1 MRTFAVLLLCAAAC
15 GTDHA
20 PPPPDAGPAADPT
33 LHYLSP
39 TEHLTRASLALRGV
53 RPSVADLKAVAADPS
68 QLPAIVDRY
77 LGSPEF
83 GATIEDLHNEQ
94 LLMRLEQPQF
104 TMQPIAGTATEGAT
118 FLQLNQS
125 VYEEPLQLIRDV
137 VMSDRPYTDI
147 VTADYTIADGL
158 VAAIWGY
165 PHQTAVDQWEK
176 TMYPDGRGAAGILAT
191 SAFYE
196 RWHSTGFNYNR
207 GRANEISRALLCHD
221 FLTSD
226 IMVDTS
232 IDLSNP
238 DVVANAVVQN
248 PSCAG
253 CHQTLDPLASYLF
266 PFKGNL
272 VVGQITAYPLPWFA
286 PGQIN
291 RWQTT
296 NKRPPMYF
304 GDTASGLTGLGQ
316 AIANDPRFARCAAVH
331 FASYFTEVPE
341 DQLPAEWIA
350 QLQHDFVASN
360 YSAKLLAKAVVLSD
374 AFRVSHDTDAT
385 KAEGVVGY
393 LKTRPEQMSRMLTDL
408 TGYHWQATSN
418 AQVRGMR
425 VGTGDLLQ
433 GDFVGFRVLAG
444 GIDNYFVT
452 QPVFTMNATSSLVAR
467 TAAAAAA
474 DYVVEHDATAAA
486 NARTLFTQA
495 AVGATD
501 ETSVRKELVFLHA
514 RIFGELDAPGDP
526 AIDDAYQLFTDA
538 LAASGD
544 AKRAWK
550 LTLTGMLG
558 DFRALFY

>member
-1 MRTFAVLLLCAAAC
+1 MRIFAVLLLCAAAC
-15 GTDHA
+15 GTDHG
-20 PPPPDAGPAADPT
+20 PPPPDAPTADPT

-39 TEHLTRASLALRGV
+39 TEHLTRASLALRGI
-53 RPSVADLKAVAADPS
+53 RPSVADVQAVAADPT

-77 LGSPEF
+77 LASPEF
-83 GATIEDLHNEQ
+83 GDTIEDLHNEQ
-94 LLMRLEQPQF
+94 LLLRLEQPQF
-104 TMQPIAGTATEGAT
+104 TMQPVAGTITAGST
-118 FLQLNQS
+118 FLQINSS
-125 VYEEPLQLIRDV
+125 VYEEPLKLIRDV
-137 VMSDRPYTDI
+137 VTTDQPYTNI
-147 VTADYTIADGL
+147 VTASYTMADGL
-158 VAAIWGY
+158 VAGIWGY
-165 PHQTAVDQWEK
+165 AHQSAPDQWEK
-176 TMYPDGRGAAGILAT
+176 TSYPDGRGAAGILST

-221 FLTSD
+221 FLSSD
-226 IMVDTS
+226 IVVDTS

-272 VVGQITAYPLPWFA
+272 VVGQITAYPVPWYQA
-286 PGQIN
+286 NQVN
-291 RWQTT
+291 RWQTA

-304 GDTASGLTGLGQ
+304 GDAASGLSGLGQ
-316 AIANDPRFARCAAVH
+316 AIATDPRFARCAAIH
-331 FASYFTEVPE
+331 FASYFTEVPA
-341 DQLPAEWIA
+341 DQLPADWIA
-350 QLQHDFVASN
+350 QLQQQFVASN
-360 YSAKLLAKAVVLSD
+360 YSAKQLAKAVVLSD
-374 AFRVSHDTDAT
+374 EFRVSHDTDAT

-393 LKTRPEQMSRMLTDL
+393 LKTRPEQMSRMLADL
-408 TGYHWQATSN
+408 TGYSWTATSN
-418 AQVRGMR
+418 AQVRGMP
-425 VGTGDLLQ
+425 VGTGNLLQ

-467 TAAAAAA
+467 AVSAAAA
-474 DYVVEHDATAAA
+474 DFVVEHDATAAPA
-486 NARTLFTQA
+486 DRTLFTQA
-495 AVGATD
+495 AVTATD
-501 ETSVRKELVFLHA
+501 EAAVRKELVYLHT
-514 RIFGELDAPGDP
+514 RIFGELHAPNDP
-526 AIDDAYQLFTDA
+526 SIDDAYQLFTGA

-544 AKRAWK
+544 SKRAWK

>member
-1 MRTFAVLLLCAAAC
+1 MRTSAVLLLWLAAC

-20 PPPPDAGPAADPT
+20 PPPPDAPTADPT

-53 RPSVADLKAVAADPS
+53 RPSVADLQAVAADPT

-77 LGSPEF
+77 LATPEF

-104 TMQPIAGTATEGAT
+104 TMQPVAGTATAGAT
-118 FLQLNQS
+118 FLQLNTS
-125 VYEEPLQLIRDV
+125 VYEEPLRLIREIV
-137 VMSDRPYTDI
+137 TNDRPYTDI
-147 VTADYTIADGL
+147 VTADYTMADGL

-165 PHQTAVDQWEK
+165 PHATAPDQWER
-176 TMYPDGRGAAGILAT
+176 TSYPDARGAAGILST

-196 RWHSTGFNYNR
+196 RWHSTGFNFNR

-226 IMVDTS
+226 IVPDTS

-238 DVVANAVVQN
+238 DIVANAVVQN

-272 VVGQITAYPLPWFA
+272 TVGQITAYPLPWYL
-286 PGQIN
+286 PNQTN

-296 NKRPPMYF
+296 NKRPPMFF

-316 AIANDPRFARCAAVH
+316 AIAQDPRFARCAAVH

-341 DQLPAEWIA
+341 DQLPADWIA
-350 QLQHDFVASN
+350 QLQQQFVASN
-360 YSAKLLAKAVVLSD
+360 YSAKQLAKAVVLSD

-408 TGYHWQATSN
+408 TGYRWQATSN
-418 AQVRGMR
+418 AQVRGMP

-444 GIDNYFVT
+444 GLDNYFVT

-467 TAAAAAA
+467 AASAAAA
-474 DYVVEHDATAAA
+474 DFVVEHDATAAPA
-486 NARTLFTQA
+486 DRTLFTQA

-501 ETSVRKELVFLHA
+501 EAAVRKELVYLHA
-514 RIFGELDAPGDP
+514 RIFGELHGASDP

-550 LTLTGMLG
+550 VTLTGMLG

>member
-1 MRTFAVLLLCAAAC
+1 MRISAVLLLLAAAC
-15 GTDHA
+15 GTDHGS
-20 PPPPDAGPAADPT
+20 PPPDAPTADPT

-39 TEHLTRASLALRGV
+39 TEHLTRASLALRGL
-53 RPSVADLKAVAADPS
+53 RPSVADLQAVAADPT

-77 LGSPEF
+77 LASPEF

-104 TMQPIAGTATEGAT
+104 TVEPVAGTATEGAT

-125 VYEEPLQLIRDV
+125 LYQEPLRLIRDV
-137 VMSDRPYTDI
+137 VMTDRPYTDI
-147 VTADYTIADGL
+147 VTASYTMADGI
-158 VAAIWGY
+158 VAAVWGY
-165 PHQTAVDQWEK
+165 AHASAPDQWEK
-176 TMYPDGRGAAGILAT
+176 TSYPDGRGAAGILST
-191 SAFYE
+191 SAFYQ

-221 FLTSD
+221 FLSSD
-226 IMVDTS
+226 IVVDTS
-232 IDLSNP
+232 IDLSDP

-272 VVGQITAYPLPWFA
+272 VVGQITAYPLQWYL

-291 RWQTT
+291 RWQTA

-304 GDTASGLTGLGQ
+304 GDTASGLSGLGQ
-316 AIANDPRFARCAAVH
+316 AIAQDPRFARCAAVH
-331 FASYFTEVPE
+331 FASFFTEVPE
-341 DQLPAEWIA
+341 DQLPADWIA
-350 QLQHDFVASN
+350 QLQQQFVASN
-360 YSAKLLAKAVVLSD
+360 YSAKQLAKAVVLSD

-393 LKTRPEQMSRMLTDL
+393 LKTRPEQMSRMLSDL
-408 TGYHWQATSN
+408 TGYSWSATSN
-418 AQVRGMR
+418 AQVRGMK
-425 VGTGDLLQ
+425 VGTGNLLE

-452 QPVFTMNATSSLVAR
+452 QPIFTMNATSSLVAR
-467 TAAAAAA
+467 TVSAAAA
-474 DYVVEHDATAAA
+474 DYVVEHDATAAPA
-486 NARTLFTQA
+486 DRTLFTKA
-495 AVGATD
+495 APTATD
-501 ETSVRKELVFLHA
+501 EASVRAELVYLHA
-514 RIFGELDAPGDP
+514 RIFGELHAASDP
-526 AIDDAYQLFTDA
+526 AIDDAYQLFSDA
-538 LAASGD
+538 LTAGGD